1 MVQQLQ
7 DKPYYLFLYLDAL
20 VDRDPHLVSEFA
32 DLQVSV
38 VVSWMSVVGR
48 CLGVGQVVCGVCYD
62 AVD

>member
-38 VVSWMSVVGR
+38 VVSWMSVVG
-48 CLGVGQVVCGVCYD
+48 
-62 AVD
+62 